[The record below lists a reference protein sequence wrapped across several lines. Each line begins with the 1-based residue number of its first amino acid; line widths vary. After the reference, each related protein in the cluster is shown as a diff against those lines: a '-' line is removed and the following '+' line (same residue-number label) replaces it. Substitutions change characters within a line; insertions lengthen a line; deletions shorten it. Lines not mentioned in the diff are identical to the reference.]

1 MISSPRARIGVLAG
15 IVFVGIGIA
24 LAVTLHSRHG
34 AAKQPGTPW
43 YSALAAPY
51 ASARGSAKTEC
62 GTVIGPSTIGVG
74 HPILPCGAKLEVEFG
89 GKDVFT
95 RVIDRVSTV
104 PGHTFDL
111 TPALARELGVQ
122 GTQTIRWRFAP

>member
-15 IVFVGIGIA
+15 IVFVGIGVA
-24 LAVTLHSRHG
+24 LAVTLHTHHG
-34 AAKQPGTPW
+34 SAKQPRTPW

-51 ASARGSAKTEC
+51 ASSRGSAKTQC
-62 GTVIGPSTIGVG
+62 GIVIRSATIGVG
-74 HPILPCGAKLEVEFG
+74 HPILPCGAKLELAFG

-95 RVIDRVSTV
+95 RVIDRVATV

>member
-15 IVFVGIGIA
+15 IVIVGIGIA
-24 LAVTLHSRHG
+24 LAVTLGSHHG

-51 ASARGSAKTEC
+51 ASTRGSAKTPC
-62 GTVIGPSTIGVG
+62 GIVIRSSTIGVG
-74 HPILPCGAKLEVEFG
+74 HPILPCGAKLELELG

-95 RVIDRVSTV
+95 RVIDRVATV

-111 TPALARELGVQ
+111 TPALAHELGVQ
-122 GTQTIRWRFAP
+122 GTRTIRWRFAP